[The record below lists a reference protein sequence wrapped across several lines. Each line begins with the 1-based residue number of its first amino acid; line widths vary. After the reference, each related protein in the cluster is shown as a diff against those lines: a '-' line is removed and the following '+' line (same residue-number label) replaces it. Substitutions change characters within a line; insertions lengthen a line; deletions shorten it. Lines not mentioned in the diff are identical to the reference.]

1 MQSQKLRHLK
11 SKIASELQ
19 WAGRLKQLLLTG
31 LLCVLLSGLVPV
43 EPAVEASTGMAVD
56 EADLALDAPIY
67 YFDYPGSLFSD
78 AIVGTFPFSFV
89 ERLKSET
96 SVHQEELA
104 DSLMLLPENRA
115 HTLWANATNQDEV
128 AFEPLYEAS
137 LVIAYDRE
145 RIKHDF
151 RSWKDL
157 LRVANAS
164 ELTDLGLLLEPEYV
178 LASAELYLDQT
189 EEAELI
195 RTLAHLHDEGKLG
208 LFRGSDANAG
218 WPVSLISGSLETRE
232 LPPVLLLW
240 DYQAAQINRKL
251 GRNAYTFHVP
261 SEGSLSLSFGLYA
274 NGRKAKNTLEN
285 RLQEEIRPSLV
296 ENFIA
301 FGYRMADGSSP
312 RTQNEFSNPLLADE
326 VSSYGYPEAEE
337 YRTSALTYRDYGD
350 LNRVFLSSTAKL
362 RREILGKSDIL
373 PATPEEEH
381 VLLVLLIPIFLIW
394 AATIFF
400 RIDDVAIRRSMTL
413 LSVWFSLAIILFFV
427 QTMYANSARND
438 IIYYIRFLPFI
449 GMIESWFYT
458 GVSLARSQGLI
469 KKQYRRLPLLC
480 SMIFYA
486 LGLAFAL
493 NDLHG
498 YAFTL
503 SPFMRIQKL
512 GPLGYLLLLACLS
525 LWLAGFFLL
534 LKCQAKIYSST
545 WTFPLGAFVLLSA
558 LNVYLFISD
567 GSLRSTSFD
576 LLNLLGIAVILELGL
591 QTRLIPANSGYI
603 KLFRYSNVGLRLIND
618 DRSEVYPPE
627 RDNIPSASA
636 ALINEAIERDLLS
649 RQEISGVGVA
659 VASAEQEGLI
669 YHTSKIN
676 GGFLVWEEDI
686 SDVLKL
692 KHELTYLMERLEQ
705 QGRIL
710 ARRRNIRGQYLS
722 MRIRQEMMRRLESSL
737 STQLREISKSLRA
750 IEASEDKAFV
760 RRELGRVKIMV
771 SQCKRKSNLLMRAEA
786 EIQAEEVSLI
796 FNEALQDAS
805 TADISGLVLVQGSAP
820 LATDILLA
828 LYDYVMYLLAKAVGL
843 SSTNLFLNLRWDQ
856 EHLILQIIFSAA
868 ESRPENF
875 FRPEVDLLS
884 ELQRLKLDL
893 HIEVDGNDCN
903 IRIVKEEEK

>member
-1 MQSQKLRHLK
+1 MTSAEQTT
-11 SKIASELQ
+11 
-19 WAGRLKQLLLTG
+19 AGRLKRLLVAC
-31 LLCVLLSGLVPV
+31 LLCLSLLSIFDGVPTTV
-43 EPAVEASTGMAVD
+43 AASTGMGI
-56 EADLALDAPIY
+56 EEPDLALEAPIY
-67 YFDYPGSLFSD
+67 YFDYPGSLFSN
-78 AIVGTFPFSFV
+78 AVLGNFPFSYI

-115 HTLWANATNQDEV
+115 HTLRANAANQSEV
-128 AFEPLYEAS
+128 AFEPIYEAS
-137 LVIAYDRE
+137 LVIAYDSE
-145 RIKHDF
+145 RIRHDL

-157 LRVANAS
+157 LIVAKAG
-164 ELTDLGLLLEPEYV
+164 ELPELGVLLEPEYV
-178 LASAELYLDQT
+178 LASAALYLDQS
-189 EEAELI
+189 EDAELI
-195 RTLAHLHDEGKLG
+195 RTLAELNDQGKLK
-208 LFRGSDANAG
+208 LFRGSDANSG
-218 WPVSLISGSLETRE
+218 WPVSLISGGLETRE
-232 LPPVLLLW
+232 LPAVLLLW

-251 GRNAYTFHVP
+251 GSNSYTFHLP
-261 SEGSLSLSFGLYA
+261 YEGSLSLSFGLYA
-274 NGRKAKNTLEN
+274 NGRKAKNTLES
-285 RLQEEIRPSLV
+285 RLQEETRLSLA

-312 RTQNEFSNPLLADE
+312 RTLKAFSNPLLGDE
-326 VSSYGYPEAEE
+326 VSTYGYPEPDE
-337 YRTSALTYRDYGD
+337 YRAPAMTYRDYGD
-350 LNRVFLSSTAKL
+350 LNQIFLSSTAKL
-362 RREILGKSDIL
+362 RRDVLGKSVIL

-400 RIDDVAIRRSMTL
+400 RIDDVAIRRSITL
-413 LSVWFSLAIILFFV
+413 LSLWFSLAIILFFV

-438 IIYYIRFLPFI
+438 IIYYIRFLPFV

-458 GVSLARSQGLI
+458 GFSLARSQGLI
-469 KKQYRRLPLLC
+469 KERHRRLPLLC

-486 LGLAFAL
+486 LGVAFVL

-512 GPLGYLLLLACLS
+512 GPLGYLLLLAILG

-534 LKCQAKIYSST
+534 LKCQAKIYTST
-545 WTFPLGAFVLLSA
+545 WVFPLAAFVALCA
-558 LNVYLFISD
+558 LNIYLFISD

-576 LLNLLGIAVILELGL
+576 LLNLVGIAVILELSL

-603 KLFRYSNVGLRLIND
+603 KLFRYSNVGLRLINE

-636 ALINEAIERDLLS
+636 ALINEAIEQDLAS
-649 RQEISGVGVA
+649 RPENSGVGVA
-659 VASAEQEGLI
+659 VPSAEQEGLI

-676 GGFLVWEEDI
+676 GGYLIWEEDI

-722 MRIRQEMMRRLESSL
+722 MKIRREMMQRLESSL
-737 STQLREISKSLRA
+737 STQLQEIRKSLRE
-750 IEASEDKAFV
+750 IEASEDKNFV
-760 RRELGRVKIMV
+760 RQELGRVKIMV
-771 SQCKRKSNLLMRAEA
+771 SQCKRKSNLLVRAEA

-796 FNEALQDAS
+796 FNEALQDAG
-805 TADISGLVLVQGSAP
+805 TADISGLVLVQGSVP

-843 SSTNLFLNLRWDQ
+843 NSTSLFLNLRWDQ
-856 EHLILQIIFSAA
+856 EKLTLQIIFSSA
-868 ESRPENF
+868 EPSPESF
-875 FRPEVDLLS
+875 FQPGSDLLP
-884 ELQRLKLDL
+884 ELRRLKLDL

-903 IRIVKEEEK
+903 IRIVREEGK